1 MGLEVR
7 LELGG
12 RCNQIE
18 GEFLHRWV
26 PLLCT
31 TKCLAGLVHGLLHF
45 VFFSDQGCINSSWG
59 YSQVEEQFSPWF

>member
-7 LELGG
+7 LELAG

-18 GEFLHRWV
+18 GELLHRWV

-31 TKCLAGLVHGLLHF
+31 TECLAGLVYGLLHL
-45 VFFSDQGCINSSWG
+45 VFFSDQGYTNSSWG
-59 YSQVEEQFSPWF
+59 YNQVEEQFSLWF